1 MAFIREAPM
10 MTTALTLM
18 MGLLATSSH
27 ASPPNRPSIETDVC
41 SVLAQ
46 PSAFVGKEITLRGFV
61 FLGEDH
67 MNVSDAKCPGH
78 GIELIVDDEA
88 TLDQPDIDA
97 FYRKLNKYG
106 RQGFATLTGKFA
118 VVPNTPMPTVLHLH
132 HAKDESPAPK
142 SAP

>member
-10 MTTALTLM
+10 TIAALALMT
-18 MGLLATSSH
+18 GLLAPPSH
-27 ASPPNRPSIETDVC
+27 AAPSNNPPIATDVC

-46 PSAFVGKEITLRGFV
+46 PTAFIDKEITLRGFV

-88 TLDQPDIDA
+88 TLDQPDIDT
-97 FYRKLNKYG
+97 FYRKLNKFG
-106 RQGFATLTGKFA
+106 RQGFVTLTGRFA
-118 VVPNTPMPTVLHLH
+118 IVPNTPTPTVLHLH
-132 HAKDESPAPK
+132 HAKDESAAPK
-142 SAP
+142 TAP